1 MQLQLIRNA
10 TLKLSYAGYTI
21 LLDPDLAAKHSRPSF
36 TGRSLNPMVEL
47 PLPPPEIVA
56 GIELL
61 IVSHLHR
68 DHFDAVEPIPAAL
81 PVLCQP
87 GDEAQVAERGFTQV
101 TPVADTLEWH
111 GIHVTRTPGQHGTGA
126 VGRKMGAVAGFVLAA
141 PDQPTIYWA
150 GDTILYDEI
159 YATIERYRPNVIITH
174 SCGARWPDDAGD
186 RQLIVMDAAQTVA
199 LAQAA
204 PASIV
209 IATHMEALDHATI
222 SRAEL
227 RAAADAAGIP
237 ATRLLIPADGEIA
250 YVE

>member
-10 TLKLSYAGYTI
+10 TLKLNYAGHAI
-21 LLDPDLAAKHSRPSF
+21 LIDPDLAAKHSRPSF
-36 TGRSLNPMVEL
+36 TGRSLNPMVDL
-47 PLPPPEIVA
+47 PLPPTEIVA

-87 GDEAQVAERGFTQV
+87 GDEARIAERGFAQV
-101 TPVADTLEWH
+101 TPVANTLEWG
-111 GIHVTRTPGQHGTGA
+111 GIQLTRTAGQHGTGA
-126 VGRKMGAVAGFVLAA
+126 VGRVMGAVAGFVFAA
-141 PDQPTIYWA
+141 PNEPTIYWA

-159 YATIERYRPNVIITH
+159 DAVIKRYQPNVIITH

-199 LAQAA
+199 IAQAA
-204 PASIV
+204 LASIV

-237 ATRLLIPADGEIA
+237 ATRLLIPSDGEKLSF
-250 YVE
+250 E